1 MIFVGFLFELS
12 YDLQHSLAI
21 QTDEVNQG
29 LGAEEWEVMAMCLQC
44 PGATVRDRLR
54 PHEFALRPTSST
66 PPEKVSCFLGNIN
79 K

>member
-21 QTDEVNQG
+21 QTEVNQG

-44 PGATVRDRLR
+44 PGATVRSNG
-54 PHEFALRPTSST
+54 T
-66 PPEKVSCFLGNIN
+66 G
-79 K
+79 